1 MFLRTLMRIV
11 VMKIYMK
18 NIMIVMELRVI
29 IVMMCCVQ
37 SPKPIINVS
46 ITKRG
51 IYIKL
56 KMKKSLHESIPFN
69 SFLTL

>member
-1 MFLRTLMRIV
+1 MLLRTLMRILV
-11 VMKIYMK
+11 I
-18 NIMIVMELRVI
+18 NIMIVMEIRVI

-37 SPKPIINVS
+37 SPKLIIDVS

-56 KMKKSLHESIPFN
+56 GMKKCHAWMLV
-69 SFLTL
+69 